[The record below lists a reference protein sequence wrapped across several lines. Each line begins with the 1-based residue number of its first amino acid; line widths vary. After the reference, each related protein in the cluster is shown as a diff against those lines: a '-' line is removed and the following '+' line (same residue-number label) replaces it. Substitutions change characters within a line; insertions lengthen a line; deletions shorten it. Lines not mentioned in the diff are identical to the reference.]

1 MIHIAVLFKSYLDLV
16 LSGRKTIECRLT
28 MQARDPY
35 ERIEAGERIYFKQS
49 SGPYRAAA
57 TVDHVMFEDDLTP
70 KRIDALRRD
79 YNDGICGEKSFWR
92 RKRSSNYCTLIWLRD
107 VMAID
112 SGPEI
117 RPLQGVAWLCLDED
131 PAWRRVRATGDD
143 CFAVEITNGNLKNNT
158 LYVSDVIDR
167 FPRWA
172 IGGKDK
178 SQSAKPV
185 TLVLHQGPTVQ
196 TDIVG
201 PRKLLRTR
209 IWGKWFRQHEVAA
222 GDHVVFTPVDQA
234 TYWVGITRQSG
245 EVT

>member
-1 MIHIAVLFKSYLDLV
+1 MIHIAVLLKPYLDLV

-57 TVDHVMFEDDLTP
+57 SVDHVLFEDGLTP
-70 KRIDALRRD
+70 RRVDAIRRD
-79 YNDGICGEKSFWR
+79 YNDAICGDKLFWQ
-92 RKRSSNYCTLIWLRD
+92 RKRDSNYCTLIWLRD
-107 VMAID
+107 VMPID

-131 PAWRRVRATGDD
+131 PAWRRMQPTGDD
-143 CFAVEITNGNLKNNT
+143 CFAVEITNGNLRNNT
-158 LYVSDVIDR
+158 LYVSDVIER
-167 FPRWA
+167 FPHWA
-172 IGGKDK
+172 IGGKNR
-178 SQSAKPV
+178 SQAAKPI

-209 IWGKWFRQHEVAA
+209 IWGKWFCEHGVSA
-222 GDHVVFTPVDQA
+222 GDHVVFTPVDSS
-234 TYWVGITRQSG
+234 TYWVGISRTNALS
-245 EVT
+245 